1 MKSAYP
7 TNSTPSSGPLRPT
20 FLRLD
25 PAKSA
30 RNPLSLSRR
39 FNEVVDAEE
48 VSR

>member
-7 TNSTPSSGPLRPT
+7 TSCALSSDPLRLT

-30 RNPLSLSRR
+30 RSPLSLSRR

-48 VSR
+48 VCR